1 VLQLLRASFMQA
13 SKSACSSSG
22 VHGVGG
28 ARCGDVSLDSQAWV
42 LLDGRHLLL
51 LRLARGQVGHER
63 RTARPDRRE
72 AHLLAVLVA
81 VLALVLLRFDLRRLS
96 ACLSKF

>member
-28 ARCGDVSLDSQAWV
+28 ARCGHVSLDSLEFCSMDV
-42 LLDGRHLLL
+42 
-51 LRLARGQVGHER
+51 
-63 RTARPDRRE
+63 TFCF
-72 AHLLAVLVA
+72 LV
-81 VLALVLLRFDLRRLS
+81 
-96 ACLSKF
+96 